1 MGMRVGGRRGKMMIC
16 RCISFELFI
25 GRGVARGGA
34 IGYIAYSCTLMR
46 SGGWVHPAL
55 LSGSG
60 FRDGGAYTCTSSIG
74 REGGVHC

>member
-25 GRGVARGGA
+25 GRGVSRGGA

-46 SGGWVHPAL
+46 RGGWVRLAL
-55 LSGSG
+55 LPGSG
-60 FRDGGAYTCTSSIG
+60 FRG
-74 REGGVHC
+74 GGVYMY